1 MDLITV
7 IIALI
12 LVGAVIYVS
21 NLLPIDS
28 TFKTIIKVVV
38 VVAVAIWL
46 LRGFSPAL
54 NIG

>member
-12 LVGAVIYVS
+12 LVGAAVYIANV
-21 NLLPIDS
+21 LPIDN
-28 TFKTIIKVVV
+28 TFKTIIKVVA
-38 VVAVAIWL
+38 VVALVIWL
-46 LRGFSPAL
+46 LRGFAPAL